1 MIWQSLVEGSES
13 RFYFRITAADM
24 EAFVSV
30 SGDEN
35 AVHTDDAYARQLGFD
50 NRVVFGGL
58 LVAKISRMIGMELP
72 GAGGV
77 WSGLKL
83 DFRSPLYVDE
93 QASLTAEITARS
105 DSTKMIM
112 LSLRIETD
120 DRTIATGSAEVIYLA
135 DD

>member
-13 RFYFRITAADM
+13 RFDFHITAADM

-93 QASLTAEITARS
+93 QARLIAEITARS

-120 DRTIATGSAEVIYLA
+120 DRTIATGSAEAIYLA